1 MARNNHLFS
10 IALVCLLFHLA
21 EIVSALLSV
30 SVTTAEYL
38 GIKKAEIWVEV
49 SITIHLR
56 ELIDLNGFV
65 TFLQSNFFFFFS
77 LSNSSL
83 PNSKNSSS

>member
-49 SITIHLR
+49 SITILHLR
-56 ELIDLNGFV
+56 ELIDFNGFV
-65 TFLQSNFFFFFS
+65 TCLQSNFFFFS

-83 PNSKNSSS
+83 PNSKNSFS